1 MAVLQKIRNRGPL
14 LVTILGIALLLFIL
28 QIAFEAWGP
37 AQNAKNQNAGEVC
50 GEEITI
56 QDYQTLVEDWKLF
69 YELSNPNINFSESDH
84 DQIRD
89 IAWNQY
95 VNSVIVE
102 KECKKLGLT
111 VTDKEV
117 QEIIETGAS
126 SFLNVPVFINSET
139 GKYDYSI
146 LQNFLQIYSDAKK
159 QGQQLPDEYEKIYN
173 YYKFAKANIR
183 QEFLNNKYIGLLQAS
198 LTSNPIETKQNFDER
213 VNENDILLASIPF
226 TAIDDKDITVE
237 DKDISAKYEEM
248 KETFALD
255 VETRDIK
262 LIDVKIVPSE
272 QDEKNLKSEM
282 DSIYKSFVNSST
294 NIEVA
299 NIVRNNSSKT
309 NYTNL
314 LKTKDAYPTIFVD
327 LLDSMN
333 IGETTQPQFDAIS
346 NSFYVI
352 KMVDKATE
360 ADSVLYRQIAIVG
373 NGKKDIETKVDSVIN
388 ALNEGANFKEIAVK
402 YNQTGDSLWMTSN
415 QYQFSMISKEDI
427 NFITELY
434 SSNIGETKIHTLPNN
449 ASIIYQ
455 VLDKKNYVTKY
466 NVASVVKEL
475 LVSDAT
481 RTEEYNKF
489 SSFLATNNTIEKIE
503 ANAAKSNYIVQTIN
517 DITNNS
523 HNINNIAGTSSALKW
538 LFDEAEVGSISKL
551 EEGSDNHLLVVYLS
565 KVNAPGHYDLER
577 TKEYLTELVKKD
589 KKADAILE
597 KMNGVTTL
605 EGIPAG
611 LTVTYDT
618 IKHVSFAVPT
628 YVGSRSTNDVIVGAV
643 AQKTEVNKVSAPF
656 KGNEHVFM
664 LKVLAKNATAEQ
676 FDPKSEADNVLGQYI
691 GYNQLFNG
699 LNRDL
704 IKDANVKDLR
714 YKFY

>member
-69 YELSNPNINFSESDH
+69 YELLNPNINFSESDH

-102 KECKKLGLT
+102 KECKKLVLT

-183 QEFLNNKYIGLLQAS
+183 QEFLNNKYIGLLQGS

-237 DKDISAKYEEM
+237 DKDVSAKYEEM

-294 NIEVA
+294 NIEV
-299 NIVRNNSSKT
+299 
-309 NYTNL
+309 
-314 LKTKDAYPTIFVD
+314 D
-327 LLDSMN
+327 
-333 IGETTQPQFDAIS
+333 
-346 NSFYVI
+346 
-352 KMVDKATE
+352 
-360 ADSVLYRQIAIVG
+360 
-373 NGKKDIETKVDSVIN
+373 
-388 ALNEGANFKEIAVK
+388 
-402 YNQTGDSLWMTSN
+402 
-415 QYQFSMISKEDI
+415 
-427 NFITELY
+427 EL
-434 SSNIGETKIHTLPNN
+434 
-449 ASIIYQ
+449 
-455 VLDKKNYVTKY
+455 
-466 NVASVVKEL
+466 
-475 LVSDAT
+475 
-481 RTEEYNKF
+481 
-489 SSFLATNNTIEKIE
+489 
-503 ANAAKSNYIVQTIN
+503 
-517 DITNNS
+517 
-523 HNINNIAGTSSALKW
+523 
-538 LFDEAEVGSISKL
+538 
-551 EEGSDNHLLVVYLS
+551 
-565 KVNAPGHYDLER
+565 
-577 TKEYLTELVKKD
+577 
-589 KKADAILE
+589 
-597 KMNGVTTL
+597 
-605 EGIPAG
+605 
-611 LTVTYDT
+611 
-618 IKHVSFAVPT
+618 
-628 YVGSRSTNDVIVGAV
+628 TND
-643 AQKTEVNKVSAPF
+643 
-656 KGNEHVFM
+656 
-664 LKVLAKNATAEQ
+664 L
-676 FDPKSEADNVLGQYI
+676 
-691 GYNQLFNG
+691 
-699 LNRDL
+699 
-704 IKDANVKDLR
+704 
-714 YKFY
+714 

>member
-50 GEEITI
+50 DEEITI
-56 QDYQTLVEDWKLF
+56 QNYQTLVEDWKLF

-84 DQIRD
+84 AQIRN
-89 IAWNQY
+89 IAWEQY

-102 KECKKLGLT
+102 KECEELGLT
-111 VTDKEV
+111 VTDQEV
-117 QEIIETGAS
+117 QEIIKTGAS

-139 GKYDYSI
+139 GRYDYSI

-159 QGQQLPDEYEKIYN
+159 QGQQLPDDYEKIYS

-183 QEFLNNKYIGLLQAS
+183 QEYLNNKYFGLLQSS
-198 LTSNPIETKQNFDER
+198 LTSNPVEAKQNFDER
-213 VNENDILLASIPF
+213 VNENEILLASIPF
-226 TAIDDKDITVE
+226 SAIDDKDITVE
-237 DKDISAKYEEM
+237 DKDLSAKYEEM

-272 QDEKNLKSEM
+272 QDEKNLKAEM
-282 DSIYKSFVNSST
+282 DSIYKSLVNAST
-294 NIEVA
+294 SIEVA

-309 NYTNL
+309 NYTNI
-314 LKTKDAYPTIFVD
+314 LKTKDAYPTTFTD
-327 LLDSMN
+327 MLDSMAV
-333 IGETTQPQFDAIS
+333 GETSQPQFDAVS
-346 NSFYVI
+346 NTFYVI

-373 NGKKDIETKVDSVIN
+373 NDKKDMETKVDSVIN
-388 ALNEGANFKEIAVK
+388 ALNEGADFKEIAVK
-402 YNQTGDSLWMTSN
+402 YNNTGDSLWMTSN
-415 QYQFSMISKEDI
+415 QYQFSMIGKEDV
-427 NFITELY
+427 NFITNLY
-434 SSNIGETKIHTLPNN
+434 SSNVGETKIHTLPNN
-449 ASIIYQ
+449 VSIIYQ
-455 VLDKKNYVTKY
+455 VLDKKNPVAKY

-475 LVSDAT
+475 LVSDDT

-489 SSFLATNNTIEKIE
+489 SSFLAANNTIEKIE
-503 ANAAKSNYIVQTIN
+503 ANAAKSNYIIQTIN
-517 DITNNS
+517 DVTNNS
-523 HNINNIAGTSSALKW
+523 NNINNIAGTSAALKW
-538 LFDEAEVGSISKL
+538 LFDEAKVGDISKL

-565 KVNAPGHYDLER
+565 KVNTPGYYDLEK

-589 KKADAILE
+589 KKADAIIE
-597 KMNGVTTL
+597 KLNGVTTL

-628 YVGSRSTNDVIVGAV
+628 YVGSRSTNDAIVGAV
-643 AQKTEVNKVSAPF
+643 AQKTDANKVSTPF
-656 KGNEHVFM
+656 KGNDHVFK

-676 FDPKSEADNVLGQYI
+676 FDPKAEASNVLRQYM
-691 GYNQLFNG
+691 GYNQLLTE
-699 LNRDL
+699 LNRDFR
-704 IKDANVKDLR
+704 KEADVKDLR